1 MEGVGRTFPEVHVT
15 ECTAQL
21 GKARVSFEACQPQNI
36 GLTNTDTD
44 TFISSPGESNL
55 AVSTACKEMEASLT
69 LA

>member
-36 GLTNTDTD
+36 GLTNTDT
-44 TFISSPGESNL
+44 FISSPGESNL
-55 AVSTACKEMEASLT
+55 AVSTACKEMEASLS